1 MTDFVYGTQ
10 YYRAPTPLPEE
21 WEKDF
26 KNFSRHGL
34 NTIQLRLQWRQH
46 EKRRGEYDFSDSDR
60 LFDLAEKYHIKII
73 VKLMLE
79 NAPDYVFHELNG
91 RRIGLNGIP
100 LTEGAHGAFY
110 IGGWRPCFDNPDV
123 MQSALRFVEKTVT
136 RYRNKQ
142 VLLYWNIWNEP
153 RSKPIG
159 DCCCEHSTALF
170 RRYVAEKFGTVEQLN
185 KFYGKGWGDFETI
198 LPPGS
203 AQDYAELELWRRFA
217 LVKIT
222 QHLQQVKDVVLSHD
236 AQHDVYCHA
245 GCCLA
250 VQDIAGDG
258 SDDIANADLFTFY
271 GSSFPVYD
279 TFNSVQEDSEPF
291 LIGDWMHHVCPRF
304 FLNEIY
310 PEWGNWMPGISEK
323 NFLYKMFSALA
334 CGVKGI
340 MFWQYR
346 AERLGCENNLSG
358 LVNIDGTPKMV
369 TDLAADVGNLIKRHK
384 TFFASAEPEYDRIGI
399 LYDLRSDMISR
410 IESVGPGQ
418 WDFDTADG
426 TLGVY
431 KQNFQGCYALLRDMH
446 LIPRLIDSRNLKEN
460 IDKVD
465 ILFVPE
471 LFMPSQELLNMLEQ
485 FISEGGNVVADS
497 GFALRMENTWL
508 NYPWPGGNGQQLF
521 GCSVNNRTSCRY
533 QLRKGKNIDL
543 IASGFSAELELLSP
557 ETFPLASWDDGGYA
571 AVGNENCLLIGTA
584 FGSAFLNGNS
594 PGIAELLRKK
604 LGNLLPKR
612 DLPEKLYIRKLRSGE
627 KYCSFIF
634 NRSIKDHVVRIRD
647 KEIKISAGETIF
659 LPPLQQT
666 E

>member
-21 WEKDF
+21 WENDF

-60 LFDLAEKYHIKII
+60 LFELAEKYQIKVI

-110 IGGWRPCFDNPDV
+110 IGGWRPCFDNPNV
-123 MQSALRFVEKTVT
+123 MQSALQFVEKTVT

-159 DCCCEHSTALF
+159 DCCCEHSTELY

-185 KFYGKGWGDFETI
+185 KFYGKGWEDFKTI

-203 AQDYAELELWRRFA
+203 AQDYAELELWRQFA

-222 QHLQQVKDVVLSHD
+222 RHLRQVRDVVLSLD
-236 AQHDVYCHA
+236 DRHDVYCHA

-250 VQDIAGDG
+250 VQDIADDS
-258 SDDIANADLFTFY
+258 SDDIANAGLFTFY

-279 TFNSVQEDSEPF
+279 TFNSVREDSEPF
-291 LIGDWMHHVCPRF
+291 LIGDWMHHVCPEF

-369 TDLAADVGNLIKRHK
+369 TALTADIGDLIKKHK
-384 TFFASAEPEYDRIGI
+384 TFFASAEPVYDRIGI

-418 WDFDTADG
+418 WDFDTEDG
-426 TLGVY
+426 TPGVY
-431 KQNFQGCYALLRDMH
+431 KHNFQGCYALLRDMH
-446 LIPRLIDSRNLKEN
+446 LIPQLIDSRNLAEN

-471 LFMPSQELLNMLEQ
+471 LFMPSHELLDILEQ
-485 FISEGGNVVADS
+485 FISEGGKVVADS
-497 GFALRMENTWL
+497 GFALRMGNTWL
-508 NYPWPGGNGQQLF
+508 NYPWPGGNGQRLF
-521 GCSVNNRTSCRY
+521 GCKVNNRTSCRY

-543 IASGFSAELELLSP
+543 IASGFSSELEPLSP
-557 ETFPLASWDDGGYA
+557 GTFPLASWNDGGYA
-571 AVGNENCLLIGTA
+571 AVGNEKSLLIGTA

-604 LGNLLPKR
+604 LGNFLPKR
-612 DLPEKLYIRKLRSGE
+612 DLPEKLYIRQLRSGE
-627 KYCSFIF
+627 KYSTFIF
-634 NRSIKDHVVRIRD
+634 NRSIKDHVVHIEN

-659 LPPLQQT
+659 LPPSQQI